1 MLLKPN
7 RFPSERTKILWALGF
22 FEGDKAQLWAQ
33 SYETKLFK
41 HEKYADWN
49 FFKAKLSR
57 TCDLA
62 DEDVDA
68 LTKMEEWQYKGDIMS
83 YLDRLKFLN
92 ERAQLSG
99 SALKRA
105 VRKGLPEK
113 IIDHMSLLGN
123 QSTTESLWQSLK
135 KAGKAYE
142 SALQAKKSVGL
153 GGNTTAGSSSGQSS
167 VTKKNKSQGET
178 STNPTSPKG
187 KGRDTQNSKSSE
199 RSSSKREYPKRFD
212 TFEEAVKGIPK
223 ELIKKRSDAKQCARC
238 GKPGHKAT
246 FCAGEVNTG
255 SAPKDPKVAS
265 TSTQNPEPSPRV
277 EPTVSAITHQPSGF
291 IREIDEDEL

>member
-1 MLLKPN
+1 
-7 RFPSERTKILWALGF
+7 
-22 FEGDKAQLWAQ
+22 
-33 SYETKLFK
+33 
-41 HEKYADWN
+41 
-49 FFKAKLSR
+49 
-57 TCDLA
+57 
-62 DEDVDA
+62 
-68 LTKMEEWQYKGDIMS
+68 MS

-92 ERAQLSG
+92 EQAQLSR

-178 STNPTSPKG
+178 
-187 KGRDTQNSKSSE
+187 
-199 RSSSKREYPKRFD
+199 
-212 TFEEAVKGIPK
+212 
-223 ELIKKRSDAKQCARC
+223 
-238 GKPGHKAT
+238 
-246 FCAGEVNTG
+246 
-255 SAPKDPKVAS
+255 
-265 TSTQNPEPSPRV
+265 
-277 EPTVSAITHQPSGF
+277 
-291 IREIDEDEL
+291 